1 MSKLNKIRI
10 LSVIALVFLAF
21 ACGKFGRSALNVT
34 NRNFSEEIMVQQNL
48 VFTFN
53 TNIVKDS
60 LIDIWKKDEFVK
72 FTPKIEGKFKWTA
85 ANELVFSPET
95 GFKPSTD
102 YKAEITEK
110 VVEVSTEKLK
120 LGDDVNFS
128 FHTPYLSL
136 LGTDIFWVM
145 NKQNTPELRMN
156 LNFNYPVSPAD
167 VNQLA
172 KVSIGGAEAGYK
184 LNTTEVGES
193 IQLAV
198 PQQASQK
205 FDEQKLKIAIGSG
218 LKTPQGEKPAS
229 DLQFETEIPSKDVF
243 KVMQIT
249 GETDEDKPYIR
260 VYTNQ
265 MVMPNDVEIK
275 RYLNLSP
282 AVNYS
287 VEMSDFGFT
296 LKGDFEF
303 GKNYKLIIDKSLKGI
318 FGGLLGNE
326 VEQTV

>member
-1 MSKLNKIRI
+1 MSKLNKITI
-10 LSVIALVFLAF
+10 LSVVALVFLAF

-34 NRNFSEEIMVQQNL
+34 NRNFSEEIMTQQNL

-85 ANELVFSPET
+85 ANELVFSPES

-184 LNTTEVGES
+184 LNTTEVY
-193 IQLAV
+193 
-198 PQQASQK
+198 P
-205 FDEQKLKIAIGSG
+205 IGCSATS
-218 LKTPQGEKPAS
+218 L
-229 DLQFETEIPSKDVF
+229 SKV
-243 KVMQIT
+243 
-249 GETDEDKPYIR
+249 
-260 VYTNQ
+260 
-265 MVMPNDVEIK
+265 
-275 RYLNLSP
+275 
-282 AVNYS
+282 
-287 VEMSDFGFT
+287 
-296 LKGDFEF
+296 
-303 GKNYKLIIDKSLKGI
+303 
-318 FGGLLGNE
+318 
-326 VEQTV
+326 